1 MRREHTTLDDTT
13 VSSLGSTDGAPNPGL
28 VVVWSDKSPQWRVLP
43 LGEGNRVVGRA
54 DVPDERVSRDH
65 AEVGFKSGTWTVRD
79 LGSRNGT
86 FVDGHRV
93 SGQVEVKGA
102 RILRIGHT
110 LALLR
115 SDVTAF
121 ARDGGVITNEKMVAG
136 PLLREALDRIAGMAR
151 VQPSLLVHGDSGAG
165 KELAARWFHSAGPSA
180 SGRFLAVNCA
190 TIPEGV
196 AERLLFGAK
205 RGAYSGATADA
216 TGFIEAAEGGVL
228 FLDEIG
234 ELDLDV
240 QAKLLRVVET
250 REVIPLG
257 ASAPRKVDVRFCF
270 ATHRDLKAA
279 VADGRFRADLYY
291 RIAQPQIVMPPL
303 RSRLEEIPYLMAR
316 ALEAKGGAPPLH
328 AKLVEEC
335 LLRPWPGNV
344 RELAAAI
351 GAAIECAQSERAGDV
366 RRQHLPADAG
376 KARAQPTPAAAAGPE
391 LRREDLEKALAENRG
406 NLSAAARALGL
417 HRTQLYRMLKKHG
430 LQMAGE

>member
-13 VSSLGSTDGAPNPGL
+13 VSSLGSSDGAPNPGL
-28 VVVWSDKSPQWRVLP
+28 VVIWSDKSPQWRVLP
-43 LGEGNRVVGRA
+43 LGENKLVVGRA
-54 DVPDERVSRDH
+54 DVPDDRVSREH
-65 AEVGFKSGTWTVRD
+65 AEVGFADGTWTVRD

-86 FVDGHRV
+86 FIDGHRV
-93 SGQVEVKGA
+93 TGQAEVKGA
-102 RILRIGHT
+102 RVLRIGHT

-121 ARDGGVITNEKMVAG
+121 ERGGVITNEKMVAG
-136 PLLREALDRIAGMAR
+136 PLLRETLDRIAGLAQA
-151 VQPSLLVHGDSGAG
+151 QPSLLVHGESGSG

-180 SGRFLAVNCA
+180 GGRFLAVNCA

-216 TGFIEAAEGGVL
+216 TGLVESAEGGVL
-228 FLDEIG
+228 LLDEVG

-250 REVIPLG
+250 HEVIPLG
-257 ASAPRKVDVRFCF
+257 AQGPRKIDVRFCF
-270 ATHRDLKAA
+270 ATHRDLTAA

-303 RSRLEEIPYLMAR
+303 RSRLEEIPYLIAR
-316 ALEAKGGAPPLH
+316 ALEAKGGTPPVH

-344 RELAAAI
+344 RELSAAI
-351 GAAIECAQSERAGDV
+351 GAAIERAKSERASDV

-376 KARAQPTPAAAAGPE
+376 KERAVATPVAAAGPE
-391 LRREDLEKALAENRG
+391 LGRAELEKALADNGG
-406 NLSAAARALGL
+406 NVSAAARALGL
-417 HRTQLYRMLKKHG
+417 HRTQLYRLLKKHG
-430 LQMAGE
+430 LLVAGE